1 MRTKIEG
8 SYIVAF
14 DGNEHRMLQ
23 DGVLVYEDDK
33 IIHVGKSFKGEV
45 DKTIDA
51 KGKLVCPG
59 FINIHALTNICIT
72 HFNIDGSGRRR
83 RGGRSKE

>member
-1 MRTKIEG
+1 MRTMIKG
-8 SYIVAF
+8 SHIVAF

-33 IIHVGKSFKGEV
+33 IIHVGKSFKGKV
-45 DKTIDA
+45 DQTIDA

-59 FINIHALTNICIT
+59 FINIHALTSICIT
-72 HFNIDGSGRRR
+72 HFRVDGSGLHSY
-83 RGGRSKE
+83 GQ